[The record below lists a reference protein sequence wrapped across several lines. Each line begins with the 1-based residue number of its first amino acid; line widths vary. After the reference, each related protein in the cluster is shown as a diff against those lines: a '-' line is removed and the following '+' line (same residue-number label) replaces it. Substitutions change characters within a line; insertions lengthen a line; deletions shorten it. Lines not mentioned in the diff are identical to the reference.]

1 MRRLESAGLIEDQR
15 TVFCG
20 MDALQCCG
28 QYFFLPRQIIFLDLT
43 SKELAIYAYLMY
55 LEDRFTNQC
64 WPSYKTIGKNVGVR
78 SANTIRKFVRM
89 LEWKNLIFTEQTFL
103 FRPDGT
109 VRNANLRYTIRPI
122 IDALDFRHQRQVHQL
137 EESAEAQ
144 NAQRR
149 VQAYLAQNP
158 ETGLVTSFAEG
169 EGCDRPPA
177 ENETQ
182 ALVRPNP
189 AASEGLPRRAFK
201 GQPRD
206 AYCRFRKTKEKA
218 GESSGVAECPAAPTS
233 ARSAGSFGFSER
245 GS

>member
-1 MRRLESAGLIEDQR
+1 MRRAMPEYMRQHYFLLPKEIFLCDLNYMDIAVFVFLRHGESRRFKPHWPTQKSIARGTKLCENSVRAAMRRLESSGLIEDQR

-20 MDALQCCG
+20 MDAAQCCG

-103 FRPDGT
+103 LRPDGT

-122 IDALDFRHQRQVHQL
+122 LDALDFRHQRQVRQL
-137 EESAEAQ
+137 EQSTEAQ

-169 EGCDRPPA
+169 EG
-177 ENETQ
+177 
-182 ALVRPNP
+182 
-189 AASEGLPRRAFK
+189 
-201 GQPRD
+201 
-206 AYCRFRKTKEKA
+206 
-218 GESSGVAECPAAPTS
+218 
-233 ARSAGSFGFSER
+233 
-245 GS
+245 